1 MIGAAPPEGNAEA
14 GALPT
19 EAMGLEPFTGGNA
32 GSLAVAREPLTG
44 GNAGSFA
51 GAAAWPGNGAGNAP
65 CAKAEPADAESTAS
79 VSGTIKRLIIKAVF
93 SGKVQRSAGVLHQA
107 ILRFLPSVNN
117 PQN

>member
-19 EAMGLEPFTGGNA
+19 EAMGLAPFTGGNA
-32 GSLAVAREPLTG
+32 GSLAVAREPVTG

-51 GAAAWPGNGAGNAP
+51 GAATWPGNGAGNAP
-65 CAKAEPADAESTAS
+65 CATAEPADAESTAR